1 MTVPH
6 REFNGERLRLAA
18 KLRGLTVIS
27 LAEHLGV
34 SRRSISAYFKGD
46 MTPSDQIVETIAAK
60 LDLPPDFFF
69 GENLEV
75 PDPQAVSFR
84 SLSRM
89 RAVDRDIALSYGA
102 IAITFSNWIDRRFK
116 LPRPD
121 LPDLSMEDDPELAA
135 MYVRQHWGW
144 GYQPIPNMI
153 HLLEK
158 HGVKVFSMTVDS
170 DDVDAFSMWYD
181 TTPYVFLN
189 IHKSG
194 ERSRFDAAHELG
206 HLLLH
211 RHNFREYR
219 DAEREAHAFAS
230 AFLMPKGSV
239 ISSVKPHSSLDILV
253 KKKKRWGVS
262 VSALAHR
269 CHQLKL
275 LSDWEYR
282 TMNIQISK
290 LGYRAEEPE
299 GIERESSQI
308 LGKVISSIRSEG
320 GSRETIA
327 RDLTISVR
335 DLNSLMQGLTLTSIR
350 GRVPRGKDDSR
361 SKPEL
366 RLINS

>member
-27 LAEHLGV
+27 LAERLGV

-46 MTPSDQIVETIAAK
+46 MSPSDQIVETIAAE
-60 LDLPPDFFF
+60 LDLPPAFFF
-69 GENLEV
+69 GESLDV

-89 RAVDRDIALSYGA
+89 RAVDRDTALGYGA
-102 IAITFSNWIDRRFK
+102 IAIEFANWIDSRFK
-116 LPRPD
+116 LPKPD

-144 GYQPIPNMI
+144 GQQPIPNMI

-158 HGVKVFSMTVDS
+158 HGVKVFSMTVNS
-170 DDVDAFSMWYD
+170 DDVDAFSMWHD

-189 IHKSG
+189 IRKSG

-206 HLLLH
+206 HLILH
-211 RHNFREYR
+211 RHNLREYR

-230 AFLMPKGSV
+230 AFLMPRGSV
-239 ISSVKPHSSLDILV
+239 VSSVNPHPSLDVLV

-262 VSALAHR
+262 VAALAHR
-269 CHQLKL
+269 CHQLRL

-282 TMNIQISK
+282 TVNVQISK
-290 LGYRAEEPE
+290 LGYRVQEPE
-299 GIERESSQI
+299 PIERESSQV
-308 LGKVISSIRSEG
+308 LGKIISSVLSEG
-320 GSRETIA
+320 GGRDAIA
-327 RDLTISVR
+327 HDLSISLRDL
-335 DLNSLMQGLTLTSIR
+335 DSLMQGLTLTAIM
-350 GRVPRGKDDSR
+350 GKDSR
-361 SKPEL
+361 GTGSPTNRPALKV
-366 RLINS
+366 INS